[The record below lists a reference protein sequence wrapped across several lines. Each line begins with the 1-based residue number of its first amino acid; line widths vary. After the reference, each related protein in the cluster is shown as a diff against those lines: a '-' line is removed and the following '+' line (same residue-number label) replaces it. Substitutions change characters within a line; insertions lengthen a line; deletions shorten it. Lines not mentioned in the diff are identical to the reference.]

1 MGEIIYMIRH
11 FTLILRN
18 ILCDIFF
25 WIRRKKN
32 VEKRQ
37 MKSESDLKYPF
48 GRQQIDGE

>member
-1 MGEIIYMIRH
+1 MWRCFLNKKE
-11 FTLILRN
+11 
-18 ILCDIFF
+18 
-25 WIRRKKN
+25 KN